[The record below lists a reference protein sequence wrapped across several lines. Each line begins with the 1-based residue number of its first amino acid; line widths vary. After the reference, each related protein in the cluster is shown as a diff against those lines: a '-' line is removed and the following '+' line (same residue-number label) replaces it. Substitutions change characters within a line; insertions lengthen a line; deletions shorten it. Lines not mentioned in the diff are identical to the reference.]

1 MPASGPNSRPPA
13 GLPTPS
19 WHNSRMNRDDG
30 SRRSASPPALAQAGR
45 LPDRVASALPAA
57 GFWEH
62 PAVLA
67 VSGGADSVGLLFAV
81 HGLAAQRGGDAVA
94 RLVVAHAEHDLRPTA
109 PRDRDFVL
117 SLAAALGLRA
127 VSRRL
132 DVLAGGERGEG
143 IEATARRLRYGFLA
157 DAAGA
162 HGCRHVLVAHTADD
176 QAETIL
182 HRSLRGTGLAGL
194 GGMPRARTLRDGI
207 AVVRPLLGIT
217 RAEVREFLAA
227 LGGRWQEDETN
238 ADVTRSRNF
247 LRHEILPRLADG
259 PYPAA
264 AASLVTLGRQAA
276 AVAAAVAS
284 AADHILDLHGRRQ
297 AAGGWILRTR
307 PLESLDRHLVAEV
320 FVALWRRE
328 DWPRRHLTAR
338 HYTLLAGMV
347 RGEPPPAVDLPGG
360 LHARRYGDGLLAVGL
375 SDARGRG
382 PDSRPASGSSR

>member
-1 MPASGPNSRPPA
+1 
-13 GLPTPS
+13 
-19 WHNSRMNRDDG
+19 MNRDDG
-30 SRRSASPPALAQAGR
+30 PRPSVPPPALAQAGR
-45 LPDRVASALPAA
+45 LPDRVAVALPAA

-81 HGLAAQRGGDAVA
+81 HGLAARRGSEAVA

-132 DVLAGGERGEG
+132 DVLAGGDRGEG

-264 AASLVTLGRQAA
+264 AAALVTLGRQAA
-276 AVAAAVAS
+276 AVAAALAS
-284 AADHILDLHGRRQ
+284 AADHLLDLHGRRQ

-338 HYTLLAGMV
+338 HYTVLAGMV

-360 LHARRYGDGLLAVGL
+360 LHARRCGDGLLAVGL

-382 PDSRPASGSSR
+382 PDSRPAAGSSR